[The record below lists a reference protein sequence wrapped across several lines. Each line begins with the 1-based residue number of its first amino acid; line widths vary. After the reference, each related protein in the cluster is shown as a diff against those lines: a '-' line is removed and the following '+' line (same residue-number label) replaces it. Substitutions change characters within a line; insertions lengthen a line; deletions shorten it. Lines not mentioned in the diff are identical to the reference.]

1 MKIRHLLSMA
11 VMLIQLCGLP
21 VVQATPFTF
30 TFSTLPAGGA
40 ISGNPGTQVGWGYQL
55 ANTDSSN
62 WFVPTQLS
70 ASSFSIGIPDA
81 SVFDFPT
88 LAPGATVS
96 QAFDLLAHTGLY
108 AVDILPF
115 ALPTMS
121 DSGNFTL
128 QGEWWSGDPLAGG
141 SFLQLSDAVL
151 TPYSLEV
158 AGVAGV
164 PLPGSL
170 PLLGAALLAW
180 GAQRRTQKFLQRSRR
195 TG

>member
-1 MKIRHLLSMA
+1 MKLRHFCGM
-11 VMLIQLCGLP
+11 VIMLAQLCVAPL
-21 VVQATPFTF
+21 VQAAPFTF
-30 TFSTLPAGGA
+30 TFSTLPAAGA
-40 ISGNPGTQVGWGYQL
+40 ISGSPGTQVGWGYQL
-55 ANTDSSN
+55 VNTDSSN

-70 ASSFSIGIPDA
+70 VSSFSIGLPDA
-81 SVFDFPT
+81 SLFDFPM

-108 AVDILPF
+108 AIEILPF
-115 ALPTMS
+115 VLPSMS

-128 QGEWWSGDPLAGG
+128 QGAWWSGDPLAGG
-141 SFLQLSDAVL
+141 TFLQLSDAVL

-158 AGVAGV
+158 AGVAAI

-170 PLLGAALLAW
+170 PLLTAALLVW
-180 GAQRRTQKFLQRSRR
+180 GVQRRVQKFLQRGSR

>member
-1 MKIRHLLSMA
+1 MKLKHFCGMA
-11 VMLIQLCGLP
+11 IMLVQLCLAP
-21 VVQATPFTF
+21 LVQAAPFTF
-30 TFSTLPAGGA
+30 TFSTLPASGA

-55 ANTDSSN
+55 VNTDSSN

-121 DSGNFTL
+121 DNGNFTL

-158 AGVAGV
+158 AGVAAI

-170 PLLGAALLAW
+170 PLLTAALLVW
-180 GAQRRTQKFLQRSRR
+180 GVQRRAQKFLQRGS
-195 TG
+195 